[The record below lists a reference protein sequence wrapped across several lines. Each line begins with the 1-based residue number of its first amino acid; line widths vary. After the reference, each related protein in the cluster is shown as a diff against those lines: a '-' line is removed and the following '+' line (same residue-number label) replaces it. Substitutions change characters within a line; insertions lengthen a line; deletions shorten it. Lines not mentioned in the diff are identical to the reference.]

1 MVKAGIDRIKI
12 VPPEIKQVDIELMRE
27 IGEVVQGKPREF
39 RYLTDHKTGEIIG
52 FNKIEVRKT
61 RYKELKA
68 NSIELVNYNT
78 GQNILPMI
86 SYDRIDFN
94 LPKQISNKQINNE
107 NVSNTKDF
115 IKALGVI
122 EEELEALGFGKL
134 DLKESKV
141 REIEI
146 NYNIPITRS
155 FNEYERAINY
165 IASLRNGHLRVG
177 KGFEGDAYTGITIG
191 NSEWDIKVYDKRR
204 DIKNKTGIDIEES
217 LRLEFTFKS
226 NEKIKAIFGDNNL
239 KDIIEDDFKRM
250 QDILKEK
257 ILDNLV
263 SKLYKDIER
272 QVNHAIKHIEAYKS
286 QGGGGNAVDEYL
298 KNHQANLLDAEII
311 MEAMRSIVSS
321 NHYARECRRAISSI
335 KKIEGINLFGNI
347 NKTNGLLKA
356 LGYKE
361 IKMDMTPTIRK
372 EIKKQY

>member
-272 QVNHAIKHIEAYKS
+272 QVNHAIKHIGKYKRTG
-286 QGGGGNAVDEYL
+286 QAIAGQEYIFD
-298 KNHQANLLDAEII
+298 HDIIDIEII
-311 MEAMRSIVSS
+311 LGALRVTEQSK
-321 NHYARECRRAISSI
+321 NYARECRKIIERASQGKQI
-335 KKIEGINLFGNI
+335 KLFGNI
-347 NKTNGLLKA
+347 NKLNEILEA
-356 LGYKE
+356 LGYEKIE
-361 IKMDMTPTIRK
+361 IDMTNNTRK
-372 EIKKQY
+372 MVAKYY